1 MDNKDIIF
9 ETDGEE
15 NEEELNI
22 DLSKFNQAVI
32 WGTDWT
38 TETMARQL
46 EKGNIDLN
54 PSFQRRDAWSEQE
67 KSRLIESLM
76 LGFPVPPI
84 ILAENKQ
91 KKNSYLVI
99 DGKQRLLSI
108 RRFYS
113 NVSEKEFK
121 AKNLKEKD
129 AFKQLKLKGLDILKD
144 FNGKTYS
151 QMQVEN
157 TEYINNLDNQSI
169 RTIVIKNWPDEAFLY
184 TVFLRLNTGSKKL
197 SPQELRQALK
207 PGAFLNFLDDE
218 TANSTAIKDMLNNKG
233 ADPRMKDIE
242 LALRFFAFK
251 CFPDKYKGNLKEFL
265 DYTCENLNGNWETKE
280 YIIRDLFAE
289 LEKSIVFLKDLFA
302 PDAAFSRYTD
312 GKCNGRFNRSIYEI
326 LTYYFSIKE
335 VRIAVEKKKEEFVNK
350 FVELN
355 DDQEFV
361 YAVSNTTKDINRV
374 VIRFAKVSKILEDL
388 LKNAEDNVNI
398 PKFELIEGKIQVIK
412 TEFFYAMEKCKQNTK
427 MI

>member
-265 DYTCENLNGNWETKE
+265 DYTCENLNGNWGDE
-280 YIIRDLFAE
+280 R
-289 LEKSIVFLKDLFA
+289 
-302 PDAAFSRYTD
+302 
-312 GKCNGRFNRSIYEI
+312 
-326 LTYYFSIKE
+326 
-335 VRIAVEKKKEEFVNK
+335 
-350 FVELN
+350 
-355 DDQEFV
+355 V
-361 YAVSNTTKDINRV
+361 YNS
-374 VIRFAKVSKILEDL
+374 
-388 LKNAEDNVNI
+388 
-398 PKFELIEGKIQVIK
+398 
-412 TEFFYAMEKCKQNTK
+412 
-427 MI
+427 

>member
-38 TETMARQL
+38 TEPMARQL
-46 EKGNIDLN
+46 EKGMSDLN

-113 NVSEKEFK
+113 NVSEKELK
-121 AKNLKEKD
+121 EKNLKEKD

-157 TEYINNLDNQSI
+157 AEYINNLDNQSI

-207 PGAFLNFLDDE
+207 PGAFLNFLDDG

-265 DYTCENLNGNWETKE
+265 DYTCENLNGNWEAKE

-355 DDQEFV
+355 DNQEFV

-374 VIRFAKVSKILEDL
+374 VIRFTKVSKILEDL
-388 LKNAEDNVNI
+388 LKDAEDNVSI

-412 TEFFYAMEKCKQNTK
+412 TE
-427 MI
+427 

>member
-84 ILAENKQ
+84 ILAENKH
-91 KKNSYLVI
+91 KKNSYRVI

-121 AKNLKEKD
+121 EKNLKEKD

-157 TEYINNLDNQSI
+157 AEYINNLDNQSI

-265 DYTCENLNGNWETKE
+265 DYTCENLNGNWEAKE

-355 DDQEFV
+355 DNQEFV

-374 VIRFAKVSKILEDL
+374 VIRFTKVSKILEDL
-388 LKNAEDNVNI
+388 LKDAEDNVSI

-412 TEFFYAMEKCKQNTK
+412 TE
-427 MI
+427 

>member
-9 ETDGEE
+9 EIDGEE

-121 AKNLKEKD
+121 EKNLKEKD

-251 CFPDKYKGNLKEFL
+251 CFHDKYKGNLKEFL
-265 DYTCENLNGNWETKE
+265 DYTCETLNGNWEGKE

-302 PDAAFSRYTD
+302 PDAAFSRYTG
-312 GKCNGRFNRSIYEI
+312 GKCNGRFNRSIYEV

-355 DDQEFV
+355 DDPEFV

-374 VIRFAKVSKILEDL
+374 VMRFAKVSKILEDL
-388 LKNAEDNVNI
+388 LKGVENNVRI

-412 TEFFYAMEKCKQNTK
+412 TE
-427 MI
+427 

>member
-207 PGAFLNFLDDE
+207 PGAFMNFLDDE

-265 DYTCENLNGNWETKE
+265 DYTCENLNGNWEEKE
-280 YIIRDLFAE
+280 YIIRDMFAE

-355 DDQEFV
+355 DNQEFV

-374 VIRFAKVSKILEDL
+374 VIRFTKVSKILEDL
-388 LKNAEDNVNI
+388 LKDAEDNVSI

-412 TEFFYAMEKCKQNTK
+412 TE
-427 MI
+427 

>member
-218 TANSTAIKDMLNNKG
+218 TANSTVIKDMLNNKG

-265 DYTCENLNGNWETKE
+265 DYTCENLNGNWEAKE

-335 VRIAVEKKKEEFVNK
+335 VRIAVEKKQEEFVNK
-350 FVELN
+350 FIELN

-374 VIRFAKVSKILEDL
+374 VIRFTKVSKILEDL
-388 LKNAEDNVNI
+388 LKDAEDNVNI

-412 TEFFYAMEKCKQNTK
+412 TE
-427 MI
+427 

>member
-265 DYTCENLNGNWETKE
+265 DYTCENLNGNWEAKE

-335 VRIAVEKKKEEFVNK
+335 VRIAVEKKQEEFVNK

-374 VIRFAKVSKILEDL
+374 VIRFTKVSKILEDL
-388 LKNAEDNVNI
+388 LKDAEDNVNI

-412 TEFFYAMEKCKQNTK
+412 TE
-427 MI
+427 

>member
-157 TEYINNLDNQSI
+157 AEYINNLDNQSI

-265 DYTCENLNGNWETKE
+265 DYTCENLNENWEAKE

-355 DDQEFV
+355 DNQEFV

-374 VIRFAKVSKILEDL
+374 VIRFTKVSKILEDL
-388 LKNAEDNVNI
+388 LKDAEDNVSI

-412 TEFFYAMEKCKQNTK
+412 TE
-427 MI
+427 

>member
-1 MDNKDIIF
+1 MNNEEIIF
-9 ETDGEE
+9 EVDEDE
-15 NEEELNI
+15 NEEELKI

-54 PSFQRRDAWSEQE
+54 PSFQRRDAWTDQE
-67 KSRLIESLM
+67 KSKLIESLM

-84 ILAENKQ
+84 ILAESKQ

-113 NVSEKEFK
+113 NISEEEIKE
-121 AKNLKEKD
+121 KNLNEKD
-129 AFKQLKLKGLDILKD
+129 IFKQLKLKGLEILKD
-144 FNGKTYS
+144 FNGKTYN
-151 QMQVEN
+151 QIQEDN
-157 TEYINNLDNQSI
+157 PEYIDNLDNQSI

-207 PGAFLNFLDDE
+207 PGAFLNFLDDA
-218 TANSTAIKDMLNNKG
+218 TANSSAIKDMLNNKS

-265 DYTCENLNGNWETKE
+265 DYTCEALNNDWEKKE
-280 YIIRDLFAE
+280 HIIRELFVE
-289 LEKSIVFLKDLFA
+289 LENAIVFLKKIFS
-302 PDAAFSRYTD
+302 PDAAFCRYTN
-312 GKCNGRFNRSIYEI
+312 GKSNGRFNRSIYEV
-326 LTYYFSIKE
+326 LTYYFSIEE
-335 VRIAVEKKKEEFVNK
+335 VRVAIERKQKEFVSA
-350 FVELN
+350 FIELN
-355 DDQEFV
+355 DHKEFV

-374 VIRFAKVSKILEDL
+374 VIRFSEIFKILQEVLNDGED
-388 LKNAEDNVNI
+388 KVRISEF
-398 PKFELIEGKIQVIK
+398 KLIEGKIQVI
-412 TEFFYAMEKCKQNTK
+412 
-427 MI
+427 

>member
-121 AKNLKEKD
+121 EKNLKEKD

-207 PGAFLNFLDDE
+207 PGAFLNFLDDG

-412 TEFFYAMEKCKQNTK
+412 TE
-427 MI
+427 

>member
-265 DYTCENLNGNWETKE
+265 DYTCENLNGNWEAKE

-412 TEFFYAMEKCKQNTK
+412 TE
-427 MI
+427 

>member
-121 AKNLKEKD
+121 EKNLKEKD

-157 TEYINNLDNQSI
+157 AEYINNLDNQSI

-197 SPQELRQALK
+197 SLQELRQALK
-207 PGAFLNFLDDE
+207 PGAFLNFLDDG

-265 DYTCENLNGNWETKE
+265 DYTCENLNGNWEAKE

-355 DDQEFV
+355 DNQEFV

-374 VIRFAKVSKILEDL
+374 VIRFTKVSKILEDL
-388 LKNAEDNVNI
+388 LKDAEDNVSI

-412 TEFFYAMEKCKQNTK
+412 TE
-427 MI
+427 

>member
-144 FNGKTYS
+144 FNGKTD
-151 QMQVEN
+151 
-157 TEYINNLDNQSI
+157 YINNLDNQSI

-251 CFPDKYKGNLKEFL
+251 CFPNKYKGNLKEFL
-265 DYTCENLNGNWETKE
+265 DYTCENLNGNWEAKE

-355 DDQEFV
+355 DEQEFV

-412 TEFFYAMEKCKQNTK
+412 TE
-427 MI
+427 

>member
-121 AKNLKEKD
+121 EKNLKEKD

-157 TEYINNLDNQSI
+157 AEYINNLDNQSI

-207 PGAFLNFLDDE
+207 PGAFLNFLDDG

-265 DYTCENLNGNWETKE
+265 DYTCENLNGNWEAKE

-355 DDQEFV
+355 DNQEFV

-374 VIRFAKVSKILEDL
+374 VIRFTKVSKILEDL
-388 LKNAEDNVNI
+388 LKDAEYNVSI

-412 TEFFYAMEKCKQNTK
+412 TE
-427 MI
+427 

>member
-207 PGAFLNFLDDE
+207 PGAFMNFLDDE

-265 DYTCENLNGNWETKE
+265 DYTCENLNGNWEAKE

-374 VIRFAKVSKILEDL
+374 VIRFTKVSKILEDL
-388 LKNAEDNVNI
+388 LKDAEDNVNI

-412 TEFFYAMEKCKQNTK
+412 TE
-427 MI
+427 

>member
-121 AKNLKEKD
+121 EKNLKEKD

-355 DDQEFV
+355 DNQEFV

-412 TEFFYAMEKCKQNTK
+412 TE
-427 MI
+427 

>member
-22 DLSKFNQAVI
+22 DLRKFNQAVI
-32 WGTDWT
+32 CGTDWT

-121 AKNLKEKD
+121 EKNLKEKD

-157 TEYINNLDNQSI
+157 AEYINNLDNQSI

-207 PGAFLNFLDDE
+207 PGAFLNFLDDG

-265 DYTCENLNGNWETKE
+265 DYTCENLNGNWEAKE

-355 DDQEFV
+355 DNQEFV

-374 VIRFAKVSKILEDL
+374 VIRFTKVSKILEDL
-388 LKNAEDNVNI
+388 LKDAEDNVSI

-412 TEFFYAMEKCKQNTK
+412 TE
-427 MI
+427 

>member
-1 MDNKDIIF
+1 M
-9 ETDGEE
+9 
-15 NEEELNI
+15 
-22 DLSKFNQAVI
+22 SKFNQAVI

-121 AKNLKEKD
+121 EKNLKEKD

-157 TEYINNLDNQSI
+157 AEYINNLDNQSI

-207 PGAFLNFLDDE
+207 PGAFLNFLDDG

-265 DYTCENLNGNWETKE
+265 DYTCENLNGNWEAKE

-355 DDQEFV
+355 DNQEFV

-374 VIRFAKVSKILEDL
+374 VIRFTKVSKILEDL
-388 LKNAEDNVNI
+388 LKDAEYNVSI

-412 TEFFYAMEKCKQNTK
+412 TE
-427 MI
+427 

>member
-157 TEYINNLDNQSI
+157 TDYINNLDNQSI

-265 DYTCENLNGNWETKE
+265 DYTCENLNGNWEAKE

-412 TEFFYAMEKCKQNTK
+412 TE
-427 MI
+427 

>member
-251 CFPDKYKGNLKEFL
+251 CFPDKYKDNLKEFL
-265 DYTCENLNGNWETKE
+265 DYTCENLNGNWEAKE

-374 VIRFAKVSKILEDL
+374 VIRFTKVSKILEDL
-388 LKNAEDNVNI
+388 LKDAEDNVNI

-412 TEFFYAMEKCKQNTK
+412 TE
-427 MI
+427 

>member
-121 AKNLKEKD
+121 EKNLKEKD

-157 TEYINNLDNQSI
+157 AEYINNLDNQSI

-265 DYTCENLNGNWETKE
+265 DYTCENLNGNWEAKE

-312 GKCNGRFNRSIYEI
+312 GKCNGRFNRSIYDI

-355 DDQEFV
+355 DNQEFV

-374 VIRFAKVSKILEDL
+374 VIRFTKVSKILEDL
-388 LKNAEDNVNI
+388 LKDAKNNVSI

-412 TEFFYAMEKCKQNTK
+412 TE
-427 MI
+427 

>member
-121 AKNLKEKD
+121 EKNLKEKD

-265 DYTCENLNGNWETKE
+265 DYTCENLNGNWEAKE

-355 DDQEFV
+355 DNQEFV

-374 VIRFAKVSKILEDL
+374 VIRFTKVSKILEDL
-388 LKNAEDNVNI
+388 LKDAEDNVSI

-412 TEFFYAMEKCKQNTK
+412 TE
-427 MI
+427 